1 MFRSAQH
8 VIRRSAFPRLQLQQ
22 SCQQRNATA
31 GGNSLLKSDEGP
43 LSTSTYHK
51 VNMLIMGLTPV
62 AFALSP
68 SKLNLP
74 IDVLLGLALPLHA
87 HIGMSY
93 VITDYVPKISKS
105 LTGPARVLLLGL
117 TGVTTVGLLKLNIF
131 GDGMTETV
139 KSLWRGKKKLEEKR
153 KA

>member
-8 VIRRSAFPRLQLQQ
+8 VIRRSAQAAPRL
-22 SCQQRNATA
+22 QQRNATA

-51 VNMLIMGLTPV
+51 VNMLIMGLTPL

-68 SKLNLP
+68 SIINLP
-74 IDVLLGLALPLHA
+74 VDLLLGLALPLHA

-93 VITDYVPKISKS
+93 VITDYVPKLSKG
-105 LTGPARVLLLGL
+105 LMGPARVALLGL
-117 TGVTTVGLLKLNIF
+117 TGVTTVGLLKVNIM
-131 GDGMTETV
+131 GEGMTETV
-139 KSLWRGKKKLEEKR
+139 KSLWRGKKAVEDRR
-153 KA
+153 K